1 MQVKQLRLELFW
13 INFLKKLFVTFFSR
27 HIQLT
32 GKSCTLH
39 AIAVEQLE
47 SRQSKITL
55 LLSLVIFSSEL
66 SPHMVC
72 IAVKVS
78 ISSIKK

>member
-1 MQVKQLRLELFW
+1 M
-13 INFLKKLFVTFFSR
+13 TFFSKC
-27 HIQLT
+27 IQLT
-32 GKSCTLH
+32 GKNFMLH

-47 SRQSKITL
+47 TRQSKFTL

-78 ISSIKK
+78 IGNIKK